1 MITAIVLATLRT
13 VGIDILAAFGAI
25 CFVGGVLALIFAF
38 LMRHR
43 REHHK
48 NTRGDL

>member
-1 MITAIVLATLRT
+1 MIGALVLATLRT

-25 CFVGGVLALIFAF
+25 CLVGGVIALVFAF

-43 REHHK
+43 REHHE
-48 NTRGDL
+48 NTRGYR